1 MATPKMTPD
10 SDEELEL
17 ASLASLDSQD
27 APDAPLAQPKWLQP
41 TPSPSLT
48 TTLLSSLS
56 RRFWLSLLLLTSLS
70 YLFIRRPALP
80 AYNGPHAVGTA
91 DIELALDSP
100 LNMSDIRLRSG
111 PAVFTL
117 ETVLFTLYYPAAP
130 GAESSLPQHEWL
142 SRPISLRARGYARF
156 AHVDFAPI
164 RLVFTFAL
172 WALAGAVRIPAA
184 VDVPLIPLEK
194 EAQASSLR
202 NTRLPVLVFSH
213 GMASSRNDYTALFG
227 QLASRG
233 IVVAA
238 LEHRDGSC
246 PGTVVKRANLP
257 DLPVV
262 HFAEKDL
269 QTPDGRPIDTPT
281 MKRTQL
287 AFREAEMWQA
297 VRTLRNL
304 DAGLGAAIAAN
315 NTRKEGSL
323 AFDQFKNR
331 LDFDRLIMAGHS
343 YGATGALQ
351 ALDPNSPYSLSS
363 ASSPIL
369 SSISP
374 SSHIKP
380 AAGLVLDPGK
390 ESGPLNPHA
399 ASPLLVI
406 HSNSWSRKHSMF
418 YGRPHFDTVR
428 DLVLEVLHR
437 IPLHAAWFLTSI
449 GTAHPTITDAPFLAP
464 LLLRWATGATLD
476 PHEALD
482 QYVGVADEFVTYLT
496 NKTMTGL
503 LHEKVTHRD
512 YGVWV
517 SKEREKEFPEKWNKL
532 WEVHVSPESDA

>member
-1 MATPKMTPD
+1 MASSKMHPD
-10 SDEELEL
+10 SDDELEL

-41 TPSPSLT
+41 TPSPSFT
-48 TTLLSSLS
+48 TTVVSSL
-56 RRFWLSLLLLTSLS
+56 RRRLWLSLLLLTTIS
-70 YLFIRRPALP
+70 YLVFHRPALP
-80 AYNGPHAVGTA
+80 AYTGPHGVGTA

-100 LNMSDIRLRSG
+100 LNMSDIQLGSG
-111 PAVFTL
+111 AQVFSL
-117 ETVLFTLYYPAAP
+117 KTVLFTLYYPAAP
-130 GAESSLPQHEWL
+130 GAVSSLPQHEWL

-164 RLVFTFAL
+164 RYLFTFAL
-172 WALAGAVRIPAA
+172 WAFAGAVRIPAA
-184 VDVPLIPLEK
+184 VDVPLVPLDK
-194 EAQASSLR
+194 EAQEASAR
-202 NTRLPVLVFSH
+202 NARLPVVVFSH
-213 GMASSRNDYTALFG
+213 GMASSRTDYSALFG
-227 QLASRG
+227 ELASRG

-246 PGTVVKRANLP
+246 PGTVIKRANHP
-257 DLPVV
+257 DYPVV
-262 HFAEKDL
+262 HFAEADL
-269 QTPDGRPIDTPT
+269 QTPDGKPIDTPT

-315 NTRKEGSL
+315 NTRNQGSL

-351 ALDPNSPYSLSS
+351 ALDPDSPYSRSS
-363 ASSPIL
+363 ASAPIP

-374 SSHIKP
+374 SSPIKP
-380 AAGLVLDPGK
+380 AGGLILDPGK

-399 ASPLLVI
+399 AAPLLVI
-406 HSNSWSRKHSMF
+406 HSNTWSRTHTLF
-418 YGRPHFDTVR
+418 YGRPHFSTVR
-428 DLVLEVLHR
+428 DLVLDVLHR
-437 IPLHAAWFLTSI
+437 IPDHAAWFLTSI
-449 GTAHPTITDAPFLAP
+449 GTAHPTVTDAPFLAP
-464 LLLRWATGATLD
+464 LLLRWTTGASLD
-476 PHEALD
+476 AHEALR
-482 QYVGVADEFVTYLT
+482 QYVYVADDFVTYLT
-496 NKTMTGL
+496 NKTMAGL
-503 LHEKVTHRD
+503 LHQKVTHRD

-517 SKEREKEFPEKWNKL
+517 SKERQAEFPEKWKKL